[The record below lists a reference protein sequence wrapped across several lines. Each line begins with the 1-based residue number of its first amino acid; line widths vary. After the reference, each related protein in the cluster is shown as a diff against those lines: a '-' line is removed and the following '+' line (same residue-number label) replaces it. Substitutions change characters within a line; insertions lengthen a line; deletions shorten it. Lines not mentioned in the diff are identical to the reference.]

1 MFLKKSRKESKMDKN
16 LMKQKV
22 KELEK
27 HNYKN
32 LYSHYNRKFEE
43 YSLIPTAIT
52 LTRGCSV
59 TMIICCF

>member
-1 MFLKKSRKESKMDKN
+1 MDKN
-16 LMKQKV
+16 LIKQKV
-22 KELEK
+22 QELEK
-27 HNYKN
+27 HNFEK
-32 LYSHYNRKFEE
+32 LYSHYDKKFEE

>member
-1 MFLKKSRKESKMDKN
+1 MDKN